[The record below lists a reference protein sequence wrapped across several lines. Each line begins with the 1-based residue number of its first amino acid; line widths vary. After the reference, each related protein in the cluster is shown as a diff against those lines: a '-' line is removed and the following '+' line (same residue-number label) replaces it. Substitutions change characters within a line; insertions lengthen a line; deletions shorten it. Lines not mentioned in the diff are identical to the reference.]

1 MKSWGKGDECALL
14 GGKTNKKRFIVVSL
28 TAPPDPSLSA
38 LSNKAILSGFG
49 HAMQFGQRG
58 GAAEASRCRKR
69 GDRD

>member
-1 MKSWGKGDECALL
+1 MGDEFALL
-14 GGKTNKKRFIVVSL
+14 GEKKNNKQTNVHRGLPHRS
-28 TAPPDPSLSA
+28 PPHPSLSA

-58 GAAEASRCRKR
+58 GAAEVSRSSKR